1 MNTPIIGLKQL
12 LDLEV
17 ISLNV
22 RGIRGDAKR
31 RKLFQYLKKQVSS
44 KGIIFLQ
51 ETHSTKDIESQWA
64 NDWNE
69 RGHIKYSH
77 GDYNAR
83 GVLISIREGLN
94 CIIAA
99 EYTDT
104 AGRFIILKCLI
115 QGSQIFVNQFIQP

>member
-1 MNTPIIGLKQL
+1 MNTPTTGLKRL
-12 LDLEV
+12 LDLKV

-22 RGIRGDAKR
+22 RGICGDAKR
-31 RKLFQYLKKQVSS
+31 RKLFQYLKKQFSS

-69 RGHIKYSH
+69 QGHIKYSH

-83 GVLISIREGLN
+83 GVLFERVWTVL
-94 CIIAA
+94 
-99 EYTDT
+99 
-104 AGRFIILKCLI
+104 
-115 QGSQIFVNQFIQP
+115 